1 VKKYPIQIFISKFY
15 IFLTK
20 YEIAKIDDVEFYK
33 LLERVKED
41 WETETRYM
49 ETLELIQ
56 DRNKWIK
63 EIGISDDD
71 TDEMKLITDIHT
83 ISIMVEQIRR
93 FGGIVYDV

>member
-1 VKKYPIQIFISKFY
+1 M
-15 IFLTK
+15 K

>member
-1 VKKYPIQIFISKFY
+1 MKN
-15 IFLTK
+15 
-20 YEIAKIDDVEFYK
+20 EIAKIDDVEFYK